1 LVLTTLGGDGI
12 LFGMAR
18 KLRVEYPG
26 AIYHVMNRGDR
37 REEIFKD
44 DPDRERLLA
53 ALGEVCVKTGW
64 QVHALCLMPNHFH
77 LVVETPQGNLVA
89 GMKWL
94 LGTYTARFNRRH
106 KVFGHLF
113 SGRYK
118 ALIVDGS
125 GTGYLKA
132 VCDYVHLNPARAK
145 LLTPEQPLTAYRWSS
160 WPEYLKSPGKRP
172 AWLRVDRLLGE
183 YRIPQDSA
191 AGRRVLAHALEA
203 RRQAEA
209 GTDYK
214 LIRRGW
220 CLGEETFRKELLAQ
234 MSERI
239 GAEHYGAE
247 RLETVEAKAERIVRE
262 ELKRR
267 RWQETDLA
275 KRAKG
280 DLGKVQIAGR
290 LRAETLVTV
299 KWIAARLGMG
309 TAGYVNNRLYRW
321 RKGTLA

>member
-1 LVLTTLGGDGI
+1 
-12 LFGMAR
+12 MAR

-37 REEIFKD
+37 REEVFKD
-44 DPDRERLLA
+44 DPDRERFLA
-53 ALGEVCVKTGW
+53 TLGEVCVKTGW
-64 QVHALCLMPNHFH
+64 QIHALCLMPNHFH

-106 KVFGHLF
+106 KLFGHLF

-118 ALIVDGS
+118 ALNVDGS
-125 GTGYLKA
+125 GTGYLET

-145 LLTPEQPLTAYRWSS
+145 LLTPEQPLTSYRWSS

-183 YRIPQDSA
+183 YRIPQDST
-191 AGRRVLAHALEA
+191 AGRRVLAQALET
-203 RRQAEA
+203 RRKAEA
-209 GTDYK
+209 GADYK

-220 CLGEETFRKELLAQ
+220 CLGGETFRQELLAQ
-234 MSERI
+234 MLERI

-280 DLGKVQIAGR
+280 NLGKVRIAGR

-299 KWIAARLGMG
+299 KWIAARLRMG
-309 TAGYVNNRLYRW
+309 TASYVNNRLYRW
-321 RKGTLA
+321 RKGALV